1 MKFTWN
7 LIFIIAAILFGM
19 FFFQKGEKT
28 SGMSGSQIKDAE
40 MYRNYAYLLWG
51 IAIAVALY
59 YYYIQGEAVTAE
71 MPYGWKAN
79 MCGCAAG
86 MGSGKAYMC
95 GVKAPMC
102 GGEHAKANMCGDKMY

>member
-1 MKFTWN
+1 MKFTWH

-19 FFFQKGEKT
+19 FLFQKGEKT
-28 SGMSGSQIKDAE
+28 SDMSDSQIKEAK
-40 MYRNYAYLLWG
+40 MYQNYAYLLWG

-59 YYYIQGEAVTAE
+59 YYYIQSEIKAE
-71 MPYGWKAN
+71 MPY
-79 MCGCAAG
+79 GCAAG

-102 GGEHAKANMCGDKMY
+102 GGKASMCGSKMY